1 VLKTWFCTCCS
12 LIQNE
17 KESKLLIEG
26 RTTGFWGGDG
36 AGADG
41 VVVRQPSGGL
51 GEVMVMPVAMG
62 VGEEE
67 GGTTRVE
74 ERAEIVQ
81 QTGEPLAGLG
91 KEEHV
96 EHVNGVC
103 SHTDGVSD
111 RNTSSE
117 SDVSHRTLSRQTSE
131 LQSNDKVTEQK
142 TVTEDSTPD
151 QDVVQLPATPKH
163 TTCMASAQFVLPD
176 ITRHLD
182 KLKNEPDSVTVSKST
197 RNDGEVIAA

>member
-1 VLKTWFCTCCS
+1 
-12 LIQNE
+12 
-17 KESKLLIEG
+17 LIEG

-51 GEVMVMPVAMG
+51 GGVMVMPVAMG

>member
-62 VGEEE
+62 AGEE
-67 GGTTRVE
+67 GGTTRVQ
-74 ERAEIVQ
+74 ERAEIVE
-81 QTGEPLAGLG
+81 QTGEPAAALG

-96 EHVNGVC
+96 EHANGVH

-131 LQSNDKVTEQK
+131 PQSIDKVTEQK
-142 TVTEDSTPD
+142 TVSEDSTPD
-151 QDVVQLPATPKH
+151 QAVVQLPATPQH
-163 TTCMASAQFVLPD
+163 TTCMASAQIVLPD
-176 ITRHLD
+176 ITGHLD
-182 KLKNEPDSVTVSKST
+182 KLKDKPDSGTVSKST